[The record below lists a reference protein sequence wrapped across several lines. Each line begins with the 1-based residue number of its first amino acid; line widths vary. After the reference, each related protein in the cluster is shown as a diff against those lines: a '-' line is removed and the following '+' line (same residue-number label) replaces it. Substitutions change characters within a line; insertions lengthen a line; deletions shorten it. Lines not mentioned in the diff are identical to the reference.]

1 MFSIKT
7 IVKTILI
14 EKYKPKKNRSFFNER
29 FIKISTLTEPQP
41 QPNSQPNPQFKEANL
56 SSKIFILLKASD
68 SFFRSIVKTCSG
80 APATNFSF

>member
-41 QPNSQPNPQFKEANL
+41 QPN
-56 SSKIFILLKASD
+56 
-68 SFFRSIVKTCSG
+68 
-80 APATNFSF
+80 